1 MYCANCCY
9 LDYNSHECGRY
20 YCTRKYDYHYAD
32 EKSCTYFCDSKYS
45 SDLDTKYRTKD
56 QMNMAIQNSMH
67 SRNEGCYITT
77 IIVHTLGLG
86 DKHKTITT
94 IRNFRNNYLQKN
106 IIYKKLLLE
115 YDLLGPT
122 IADSIEK
129 DNNKIKL
136 SKNIYNNYLIK
147 IENDITNKN
156 YEKAIVKYL
165 NMTEILR
172 LYYGINNVD
181 ITNENTSD
189 ITSLGHGK
197 PKIRSLNKD

>member
-56 QMNMAIQNSMH
+56 QMNMAIQNSIH

-106 IIYKKLLLE
+106 KMLDFYTFLV
-115 YDLLGPT
+115 YSD
-122 IADSIEK
+122 K
-129 DNNKIKL
+129 DFKSWRILTLDHNF
-136 SKNIYNNYLIK
+136 
-147 IENDITNKN
+147 
-156 YEKAIVKYL
+156 IV
-165 NMTEILR
+165 
-172 LYYGINNVD
+172 
-181 ITNENTSD
+181 
-189 ITSLGHGK
+189 
-197 PKIRSLNKD
+197 